1 MNTDWMNNESLRN
14 MHPYKKQVMLELIK
28 ESQGLSMER
37 ALPNL
42 MKANSKLKAM
52 SMDFTPQ
59 EVNVITDLLTA
70 NMSPA
75 DKMKLEML
83 KKMMPNR

>member
-1 MNTDWMNNESLRN
+1 MNTDWMNNEALRN
-14 MHPYKKQVMLELIK
+14 MHPLKKQILLEFIK
-28 ESQGLSMER
+28 ETQGLPMEK

-42 MKANSKLKAM
+42 MKTNAKLKSM
-52 SMDFTPQ
+52 NMDFTPQ
-59 EVNVITDLLTA
+59 EVNIITDLLTA

-75 DKMKLEML
+75 DKMKLEMI

>member
-1 MNTDWMNNESLRN
+1 MNNEALRN
-14 MHPYKKQVMLELIK
+14 MHPLKKQILLEFIK
-28 ESQGLSMER
+28 ETQGLPMEK

-42 MKANSKLKAM
+42 MKANAKLKAM
-52 SMDFTPQ
+52 NMDFTPQ
-59 EVNVITDLLTA
+59 EVSIITDLLTV

-83 KKMMPNR
+83 KNMMPNR